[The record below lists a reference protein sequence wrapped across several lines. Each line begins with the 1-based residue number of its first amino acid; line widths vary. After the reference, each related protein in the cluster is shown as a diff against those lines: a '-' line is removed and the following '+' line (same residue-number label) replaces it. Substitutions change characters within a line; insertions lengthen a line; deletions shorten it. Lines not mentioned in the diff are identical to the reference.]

1 MTSCNTIYSIKGIYI
16 TALPF
21 HCSLSLSV
29 PAVPQGVTASSNGST
44 GVVMTW
50 REPAVFYREEL

>member
-1 MTSCNTIYSIKGIYI
+1 MIYSIKGIYI
-16 TALPF
+16 IALPF